1 MTIDEIVKLQRQTE
15 QYGATHSGQVQ
26 QNLTLGVLEVARQL
40 AELNEHLRAAN
51 GGTNKKTAKQG
62 K

>member
-1 MTIDEIVKLQRQTE
+1 MTVDEIVKLQRQTE

-40 AELNEHLRAAN
+40 AELNEHLRKLVPRSKAA
-51 GGTNKKTAKQG
+51 KPG